1 MNRPRF
7 ARPFLRLAALP
18 LAAALCA
25 TGCSTVENFLGGD
38 KVDYR
43 SGATKTAALDVPPDL
58 TQLARESRFQVQGG
72 SVSASGQAVAAAA
85 PAAAAV
91 VAPVAIGAMKIERD
105 GNQRWLNVPLPADR
119 LWPQLRGFWQEL
131 GFNLVTDSPEAGVM
145 ETSWAEN
152 RAKIPMDF
160 VRSALGRLFDSLY
173 SSSERD
179 RFRLRVERNGAG
191 SDVFITHRGMEEVYV
206 GALKENTTWRPRAND
221 PQLEAEML
229 TRLMVKLGGREDAPR
244 NQVAATGAAAPGA
257 TATAVL
263 PARARVLS
271 GRPAAS
277 LQVDESFDR
286 AWRRVGLALD
296 RSGFTVE
303 DRDRAAGVYFVR
315 YVDPKSAGKEDPSIF
330 QRMFGRTDTDTAPV
344 KYRVSVKAEAD
355 KSVVAVLNSQ
365 GAAEAGE
372 HGQRIVE
379 ILLGELK

>member
-1 MNRPRF
+1 MNRPRL

-43 SGATKTAALDVPPDL
+43 SGASKTAALDVPPDL
-58 TQLARESRFQVQGG
+58 TQLARDSRFQVQGG

-85 PAAAAV
+85 PAAAAAV
-91 VAPVAIGAMKIERD
+91 VAPGTLGAMKIERD

-191 SDVFITHRGMEEVYV
+191 TDVFITHRGMEEVYV
-206 GALKENTTWRPRAND
+206 GVQKENTTWRPRAND

-229 TRLMVKLGGREDAPR
+229 TRLMVKLGGREDASR
-244 NQVAATGAAAPGA
+244 TQVATTGAVTSPAAAPA
-257 TATAVL
+257 
-263 PARARVLS
+263 ARARVLS

>member
-7 ARPFLRLAALP
+7 ARPFPRLAALP
-18 LAAALCA
+18 LAAALCL

-72 SVSASGQAVAAAA
+72 SVSASGQAVATAA
-85 PAAAAV
+85 PVAAAAAV
-91 VAPVAIGAMKIERD
+91 VAPATLGAMKIERD

-229 TRLMVKLGGREDAPR
+229 TRLMVKLGGREDTPR
-244 NQVAATGAAAPGA
+244 TQVAATGAATPAAAAP
-257 TATAVL
+257 V
-263 PARARVLS
+263 ARARVLS

-277 LQVDESFDR
+277 LQVDENFDR

-330 QRMFGRTDTDTAPV
+330 QRLFGRSDTDNSPV

-379 ILLGELK
+379 ILLSELK

>member
-1 MNRPRF
+1 MNRPRLT
-7 ARPFLRLAALP
+7 RPFANLAALP
-18 LAAALCA
+18 LAAALCL

-85 PAAAAV
+85 PAAAAAAV
-91 VAPVAIGAMKIERD
+91 VAPATLGAMKIERD

-229 TRLMVKLGGREDAPR
+229 TRLMVKLGGREDTAR
-244 NQVAATGAAAPGA
+244 TQVAATGAATPAAAAP
-257 TATAVL
+257 V
-263 PARARVLS
+263 ARARVLS

-277 LQVDESFDR
+277 LQVDENFDR

-330 QRMFGRTDTDTAPV
+330 QRLFGRNDTDTSPV

-365 GAAEAGE
+365 GGAEAGE

-379 ILLGELK
+379 ILLNELK